1 MLNESS
7 GIIKIVLSVLLF
19 PLYFQNYFI
28 AYAWGADET
37 FWIMAGKRMFLLLP
51 VLAIILGC
59 WITIACIITILFRKN
74 RMGFSSSLFI
84 TWWDLGKSIVS
95 FWGGII
101 KFAFIFLVALLN
113 VIKILLLGVWY
124 VIQEILFAPFRFIG
138 NLGTRVI
145 ISNIPWI
152 AVVLT
157 LFWCLI
163 EATIFTYVT
172 TPLVIDTFSNI
183 TGEQLSEFVIR
194 IPLFIFLLFIVLGS
208 YAVLSTLVDTAKA
221 KNMVAFARI
230 IVIEIVVLFVE
241 VLFLYREFVDA
252 LSPWLAQQS
261 ENFELGIFWTLAIS
275 CFAWFGIRSV
285 SWFLFASH
293 GTPTIMAV
301 IQGKGLNLKVAN
313 DLVAVN
319 ASPIE
324 FSSDF
329 MKKIKADTAWIEE
342 KGEEVF
348 GAFILPPLQVLAAAI
363 NFITLLISSSHL
375 FELPFKKVSDIM
387 DSKVL
392 LKASPAKPKPKRVEQ
407 V

>member
-7 GIIKIVLSVLLF
+7 GILKIVLSVLLF

-59 WITIACIITILFRKN
+59 WITIASVITILFRKN

-101 KFAFIFLVALLN
+101 KFAFIFIVAFLN
-113 VIKILLLGVWY
+113 VIKILLLGAWY

-194 IPLFIFLLFIVLGS
+194 IPLFIFLFFIVLGS
-208 YAVLSTLVDTAKA
+208 YAVLSTLVDTAKS
-221 KNMVAFARI
+221 KNMAAFARI

-342 KGEEVF
+342 KGEEIF

-375 FELPFKKVSDIM
+375 FELPFKNVSDIM

-392 LKASPAKPKPKRVEQ
+392 LKASPAKPKPKKVEIA
-407 V
+407 